1 MREECPY
8 VCCCTPLCTPL
19 PPCGRGVPT
28 FVAAPLFT
36 SLLPCGRAS
45 LCLSQLL
52 YLYPSCCAGELPY
65 VCCCTSIYVPPAVR
79 ESVPTF
85 VAAPLF
91 TSLPPCGRDVLV
103 FVAAP
108 LSTPLSRFA
117 GKGRRFLINF
127 ITALP
132 EGVRRSES
140 ISHFQRSEPF
150 KIIFFSPP
158 AYGGRRKEYVNRQH
172 GIPCGDAVLSV
183 PLAKKANFPTNDF

>member
-1 MREECPY
+1 MSLRLLLYLYLRPSRRAGGAFLRLLQRLCLRPSRRAGERPY
-8 VCCCTPLCTPL
+8 VCCSASVYV
-19 PPCGRGVPT
+19 PPAVREGR
-28 FVAAPLFT
+28 
-36 SLLPCGRAS
+36 S
-45 LCLSQLL
+45 
-52 YLYPSCCAGELPY
+52 Y
-65 VCCCTSIYVPPAVR
+65 VCCSASVYVPPAVR

-108 LSTPLSRFA
+108 LSTPLSRKA

>member
-1 MREECPY
+1 M
-8 VCCCTPLCTPL
+8 
-19 PPCGRGVPT
+19 
-28 FVAAPLFT
+28 
-36 SLLPCGRAS
+36 SLRL
-45 LCLSQLL
+45 LL
-52 YLYPSCCAGELPY
+52 YLYLRPSRCAGGMSLRLLLYLYLRPSRRAGELPY
-65 VCCCTSIYVPPAVR
+65 VCRSSSIYIPPAVR
-79 ESVPTF
+79 ESFPTF
-85 VAAPLF
+85 VAVPLF

-127 ITALP
+127 ITALL

-158 AYGGRRKEYVNRQH
+158 AYGGRRKEYINRQH
-172 GIPCGDAVLSV
+172 GIPCGMPCCL
-183 PLAKKANFPTNDF
+183 FH